1 MRVLCHLFGIH
12 RSVYYAQVKR
22 PINVQR
28 IELRS
33 RVRAFHA
40 LSRGAVSSRAI
51 SQMLRQSDV
60 DAGRWLARRLMREY
74 GLTSR
79 QPVKHH
85 YRVNEDKSPPLPNLL
100 NRQLNPA
107 APNRVWRGD
116 ISFICLQDKWCYLAL
131 VVDLYSRRIIGSA
144 LLLSWCVRLC
154 VMHWKHDRM
163 MAACCFIQIKVFSIK
178 AINTE
183 SYSGVMG

>member
-1 MRVLCHLFGIH
+1 MRVLCHLFGIY

-22 PINVQR
+22 PVNVQR

-40 LSRGAVSSRAI
+40 LSRGAAGSRAI
-51 SQMLRQSDV
+51 CQMLRQSGV
-60 DAGRWLARRLMREY
+60 DAGRGLARRLVREY

-100 NRQLNPA
+100 NRQFNPA
-107 APNRVWRGD
+107 APNCVWCGD
-116 ISFICLQDKWCYLAL
+116 ISFIRLHDKWC
-131 VVDLYSRRIIGSA
+131 
-144 LLLSWCVRLC
+144 
-154 VMHWKHDRM
+154 
-163 MAACCFIQIKVFSIK
+163 
-178 AINTE
+178 
-183 SYSGVMG
+183 